1 MSGDYVGVGAAYK
14 TALRDGLDAALTVEQ
29 PFGADV
35 AYPGGSGYSAAGST
49 AELNGT
55 AITAVLKFRMA
66 KTISVFG
73 GLRYQTLNAQVSVP
87 FLASYTAVGAPDA
100 ALGYLVGAA
109 FAKPESASRGR
120 DL

>member
-1 MSGDYVGVGAAYK
+1 MSGDYVSVGAANK
-14 TALRDGLDAALTVEQ
+14 TALRDGLDVAMIFEQ

-35 AYPGGSGYSAAGST
+35 AYPGGTGYFAAGST

-55 AITAVLKFRMA
+55 AITAVLKYRMA
-66 KTISVFG
+66 NTINASG